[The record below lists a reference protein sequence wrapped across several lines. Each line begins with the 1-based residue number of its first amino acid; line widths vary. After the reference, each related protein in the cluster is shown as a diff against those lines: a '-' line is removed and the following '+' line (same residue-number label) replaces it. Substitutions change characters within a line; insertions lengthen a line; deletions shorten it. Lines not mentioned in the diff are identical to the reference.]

1 MDHNPWSPT
10 SPGKHGYMQ
19 VGLGQDK
26 ARFNTPEIR
35 HIFVGNGGR
44 FKYSGKYEVSR
55 VEPLSVDEW
64 NTLPDKVRHEYSKT
78 TSIKE
83 KHQNHGNV
91 AEIYNK
97 YQDGQLL
104 APCILLKCIEFDLDF
119 FDDLIATARG
129 FTSLTMKA
137 SAVPKKRKDAPIA
150 DAVRGSSQIKKPKII
165 VPAPS
170 TRRKSSRISSTQ
182 QIPTAGLVDNDSD
195 DLSSLSSSSGIESE

>member
-64 NTLPDKVRHEYSKT
+64 NTLPDKVHSFAHRHLLLSLIFHC
-78 TSIKE
+78 SL
-83 KHQNHGNV
+83 
-91 AEIYNK
+91 ALS
-97 YQDGQLL
+97 GQ
-104 APCILLKCIEFDLDF
+104 A
-119 FDDLIATARG
+119 
-129 FTSLTMKA
+129 
-137 SAVPKKRKDAPIA
+137 
-150 DAVRGSSQIKKPKII
+150 
-165 VPAPS
+165 
-170 TRRKSSRISSTQ
+170 
-182 QIPTAGLVDNDSD
+182 
-195 DLSSLSSSSGIESE
+195 